1 MAKINVLS
9 KHIAELIAAG
19 EVVERPASVVKELME
34 NSIDAGATAITL
46 EIKNGGVTYIRITD
60 NGCGIEREDVPK
72 AFLSH
77 ATSKIS
83 DESDLNSIFT
93 LGFRGEALA
102 SIAAVSRTEIL
113 TKSENEESGTAY
125 AVSGGV
131 QTKYVPAG
139 CPNGTTIIVRDLFYN
154 TPARMKFLKRDVSE
168 ANAVADVVDKIALSH
183 PEISIRFIRE
193 GKQALITP
201 GDSRLKS
208 AIYSVFGRVF
218 ADSLVEVNY
227 ELDGVRVEGYTCK
240 PHAARPSRSMQFFYL
255 NKRFIKSRSC
265 MASMENAYKNSIMV
279 GKFPSCVLNITIPP
293 QTVDVNVHPAK
304 TEVRFSDE
312 RRVSSAVYYAVKS
325 AIEQLDTAPSIDLSK
340 LNKLTEKARPE
351 TVQLTMAEIEAKS
364 AVKQAEVSAKPKA
377 KPEEFWNSM
386 TSKQFQ
392 SAVSAPSKGNIY
404 AQTSDEPDLLS
415 SFRKKQTENR
425 EKPVVQPSAVLN
437 EADSFSSTREKN
449 TKTEDTAVKATNAE
463 TAKPVER
470 AAPVSAEKTAIAV
483 TAVRESV
490 PAQSLP
496 LSRKV
501 EIKEERSNEAP
512 PKPLRLLGE
521 AFKTYIICEYDNKV
535 CLIDKHAA
543 HERIIY
549 NKMKK
554 NAEDNVSSQVLL
566 TPVTVTLSKSEYD
579 IVLSNR
585 LVFRK
590 AGYLVE
596 DFGDGVVIVRECPM
610 LISGDD
616 IEDTV
621 IEIASYLSENRL
633 NTEPE
638 KIDRIYHTAACKA
651 AIKAGYKNSTAE
663 MKVLAEQVLYDDE
676 VRYCPHGRPVLI
688 ELSKYELEKQFGRI
702 Q

>member
-113 TKSENEESGTAY
+113 TKTEKEESGTAY

-131 QTKYVPAG
+131 QTKYEPAG
-139 CPNGTTIIVRDLFYN
+139 CPNGTTIVVRDLFYN

-201 GDSRLKS
+201 GDSKLKS

-218 ADSLVEVNY
+218 ADSLIEVNY
-227 ELDGVRVEGYTCK
+227 ELDGVRVEGYACK
-240 PHAARPSRSMQFFYL
+240 PFAARPSRSMQFFYL
-255 NKRFIKSRSC
+255 NKRYIKSRSC
-265 MASMENAYKNSIMV
+265 TASMENAYKNSIMV

-325 AIEQLDTAPSIDLSK
+325 AIEELDTAPKVDLSRI
-340 LNKLTEKARPE
+340 NKLTEKARPE
-351 TVQLTMAEIEAKS
+351 AIQFTMIEEDAPKPQ
-364 AVKQAEVSAKPKA
+364 KQEKAPEA
-377 KPEEFWNSM
+377 KPEEFWNKM

-392 SAVSAPSKGNIY
+392 STVVSSPDTGNIY
-404 AQTSDEPDLLS
+404 SKSSDEPDLLS
-415 SFRKKQTENR
+415 SFKKQQRENKIKSA
-425 EKPVVQPSAVLN
+425 EAYQNPVQPKTV
-437 EADSFSSTREKN
+437 EAKKEEI
-449 TKTEDTAVKATNAE
+449 KTETVKIVPPVKQE
-463 TAKPVER
+463 EIKVFPTAKSQQAASER
-470 AAPVSAEKTAIAV
+470 M
-483 TAVRESV
+483 
-490 PAQSLP
+490 
-496 LSRKV
+496 V
-501 EIKEERSNEAP
+501 EIKAVKQNEMP
-512 PKPLRLLGE
+512 PRPLRLLGE
-521 AFKTYIICEYDNKV
+521 AFKTYIICEYDNRV

-554 NAEDNVSSQVLL
+554 NAENKVSSQVLL
-566 TPVTVTLSKSEYD
+566 APITVTLPKNDYD
-579 IVLSNR
+579 IVLANR
-585 LVFRK
+585 LVFKK
-590 AGYLVE
+590 AGYLLE
-596 DFGDGVVIVRECPM
+596 DFGDGVVIIRECPM

-621 IEIASYLSENRL
+621 IEIASYLAENRL

-663 MKVLAEQVLYDDE
+663 MKALAEQVLYDDE

>member
-1 MAKINVLS
+1 MARINVLS

-60 NGCGIEREDVPK
+60 NGCGIHREDVPK

-77 ATSKIS
+77 ATSKIV
-83 DESDLNSIFT
+83 DENDLSSIFT

-113 TKSENEESGTAY
+113 TKTPEEENGTAY
-125 AVSGGV
+125 SISGGV
-131 QTKYVPAG
+131 QIKYEPAG
-139 CPNGTTIIVRDLFYN
+139 CPNGTTIVVRDLFYN

-201 GDSRLKS
+201 GDSKLKS

-218 ADSLVEVNY
+218 ADSLIEVNY
-227 ELDGVRVEGYTCK
+227 ELDGVKVEGYVCK
-240 PHAARPSRSMQFFYL
+240 PFAARPSRSMQFFYL
-255 NKRFIKSRSC
+255 NRRFIKSRSC

-293 QTVDVNVHPAK
+293 HTVDVNVHPAK

-325 AIEQLDTAPSIDLSK
+325 AIEEFDTAPSVDLSRIS
-340 LNKLTEKARPE
+340 KLTEKARPE
-351 TVQLTMAEIEAKS
+351 AVQLTMVEDDPPQ
-364 AVKQAEVSAKPKA
+364 VKRNEQETRQVKPQ
-377 KPEEFWNSM
+377 PEKFWNNMS
-386 TSKQFQ
+386 SKQFQ
-392 SAVSAPSKGNIY
+392 STVSSVSGGNIH
-404 AQTSDEPDLLS
+404 ASVSDEPDLIS
-415 SFRKKQTENR
+415 SFKKQQKSAQTKPAESVKREETIKKETVPTETHKPEPAVI
-425 EKPVVQPSAVLN
+425 EKPSHEIQ
-437 EADSFSSTREKN
+437 
-449 TKTEDTAVKATNAE
+449 E
-463 TAKPVER
+463 TLPKQT
-470 AAPVSAEKTAIAV
+470 APVTRSAEERT
-483 TAVRESV
+483 
-490 PAQSLP
+490 
-496 LSRKV
+496 V
-501 EIKEERSNEAP
+501 EIKAVKQNELP
-512 PKPLRLLGE
+512 PRPLRLLGE

-554 NAEDNVSSQVLL
+554 NAENNVSSQVLL
-566 TPVTVTLSKSEYD
+566 SPVTVTLSKNEYD
-579 IVLSNR
+579 IVLANR
-585 LVFRK
+585 LVFKK

-596 DFGDGVVIVRECPM
+596 DFGDGVVIIRECPM
-610 LISGDD
+610 LISGDE

-621 IEIASYLSENRL
+621 IEIASYLAENRL
-633 NTEPE
+633 NTEPD

-663 MKVLAEQVLYDDE
+663 MKALAEQVLYDDE